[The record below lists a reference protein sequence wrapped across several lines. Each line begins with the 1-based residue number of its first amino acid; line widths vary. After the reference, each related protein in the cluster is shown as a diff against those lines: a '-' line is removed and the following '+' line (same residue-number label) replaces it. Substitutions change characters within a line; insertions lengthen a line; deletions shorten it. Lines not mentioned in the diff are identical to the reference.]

1 MPSPSMPTRPA
12 PPVHALL
19 VVAAAWLFFFAIIA
33 FYSMAT
39 LLLLPM
45 VPLFLFGPVCL
56 LAEAHAYAARQAERQ
71 GRH

>member
-1 MPSPSMPTRPA
+1 MPSPPPPPA
-12 PPVHALL
+12 TPPVHALL

-39 LLLLPM
+39 LLFLPM

-56 LAEAHAYAARQAERQ
+56 LAEAHGYAGRQAER
-71 GRH
+71 RR